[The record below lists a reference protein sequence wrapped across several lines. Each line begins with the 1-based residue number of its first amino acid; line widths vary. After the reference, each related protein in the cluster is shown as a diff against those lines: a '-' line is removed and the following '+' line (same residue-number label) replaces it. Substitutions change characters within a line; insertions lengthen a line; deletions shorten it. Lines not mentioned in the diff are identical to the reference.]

1 MLIAQITDLH
11 VGDRLTIDGRDI
23 DTLEGLRRAVAH
35 LNALVPKPDAVVVTG
50 DLVAEETPANYQS
63 VAAALAELTMPR
75 YVVPGNHDDRGL
87 IRGVF
92 GGDGYLARDG
102 EFLHYTVED
111 FDLRL
116 VALDTHDPGKE
127 SGLLCQGRLG
137 WLDARLA
144 EARDRPTLI
153 AMHHPPF
160 DAGIADFDI
169 IGLSGRDAFAEIVAR
184 NTQVQAIACGHVHRD
199 IALSWC
205 GTLVAVTPSTGYQYA
220 LELDPDTA
228 TRKVAEPPA
237 ARLFLWTSGSG
248 LTSHLSYVAP

>member
-11 VGDRLTIDGRDI
+11 VGDRLEVDGREI
-23 DTLEGLRRAVAH
+23 DTLEGMHRAVAH
-35 LNALVPKPDAVVVTG
+35 LNALVPRPDAVVVTG

-63 VAAALAELTMPR
+63 VAAALDALTMPS
-75 YVVPGNHDDRGL
+75 YVIPGNHDDRGQ
-87 IRGVF
+87 IREVF
-92 GGDGYLARDG
+92 GGDGYFARVG
-102 EFLHYTVED
+102 EFLHYTVEG

-127 SGLLCQGRLG
+127 SGLLCQGRLD

-144 EARDRPTLI
+144 EARDRPALI
-153 AMHHPPF
+153 FMHHPPF

-169 IGLSGRDAFAEIVAR
+169 IGLSGRDGFAEIIAR
-184 NTQVQAIACGHVHRD
+184 NPQVQAIACGHVHRD

-237 ARLFLWTSGSG
+237 ARLFLWSPENG
-248 LTSHLSYVAP
+248 LTSHLSYIVS

>member
-35 LNALVPKPDAVVVTG
+35 LNALLPRPDAVVVTG

-63 VAAALAELTMPR
+63 VAAALGELTMPR
-75 YVVPGNHDDRGL
+75 YVIPGNHDDRGM
-87 IRGVF
+87 IREVF
-92 GGDGYLARDG
+92 GGDGFLTEEG
-102 EFLHYTVED
+102 EFLHYTVEG

-116 VALDTHDPGKE
+116 VALDTHDPGKA
-127 SGLLCQGRLG
+127 SGLLCQDRLN

-153 AMHHPPF
+153 FMHHPPF
-160 DAGIADFDI
+160 YAGIADFDI
-169 IGLSGRDAFAEIVAR
+169 IGLTGRDAFAEIVAR

-220 LELDPDTA
+220 LELDPDKA

-237 ARLFLWTSGSG
+237 VRLFLWSSGNG